1 MDYFP
6 KHNISYI
13 NINMANLIV
22 CMYSFKFQTP
32 AGLSNVNVLDLNYP
46 CTKN

>member
-13 NINMANLIV
+13 NINMANPIV
-22 CMYSFKFQTP
+22 YVYIFKVWTP
-32 AGLSNVNVLDLNYP
+32 AGLSNVNVLDLKYL
-46 CTKN
+46 CT

>member
-13 NINMANLIV
+13 NINMANPIV
-22 CMYSFKFQTP
+22 CMYIFKVQTP
-32 AGLSNVNVLDLNYP
+32 AGLSNVNVLDLKYL
-46 CTKN
+46 CT

>member
-13 NINMANLIV
+13 NINMANPIV
-22 CMYSFKFQTP
+22 CVYSFKFWTP
-32 AGLSNVNVLDLNYP
+32 AGLSNVNVFDLNYP